1 MVKQYLFLMLC
12 LVLCLPMKVGAQ
24 EMAIKTNGL
33 YWLATTPNL
42 GAEVA
47 LSNKFTLEL
56 SGAYNPWTFKDNK
69 KLRFWLVQP
78 EMKYWFCE
86 KFEGHFVGVHAHGAQ
101 FYSTLAHRRRDGYL
115 AGAGFS
121 YGYDWMLAPRIN
133 LEAEIG
139 LGYAHLWYKES
150 DCIPCIK
157 NYERKTKDYFGPTK
171 AAFSLV
177 YFF

>member
-56 SGAYNPWTFKDNK
+56 SGAYNRKRIRDAALSTFIHHYTFAAKSK
-69 KLRFWLVQP
+69 SI
-78 EMKYWFCE
+78 KYD
-86 KFEGHFVGVHAHGAQ
+86 
-101 FYSTLAHRRRDGYL
+101 SRRT
-115 AGAGFS
+115 
-121 YGYDWMLAPRIN
+121 I
-133 LEAEIG
+133 
-139 LGYAHLWYKES
+139 
-150 DCIPCIK
+150 
-157 NYERKTKDYFGPTK
+157 
-171 AAFSLV
+171 
-177 YFF
+177 

>member
-56 SGAYNPWTFKDNK
+56 SGAYNPWTLKDNK
-69 KLRFWLVQP
+69 
-78 EMKYWFCE
+78 
-86 KFEGHFVGVHAHGAQ
+86 
-101 FYSTLAHRRRDGYL
+101 
-115 AGAGFS
+115 
-121 YGYDWMLAPRIN
+121 N
-133 LEAEIG
+133 
-139 LGYAHLWYKES
+139 
-150 DCIPCIK
+150 
-157 NYERKTKDYFGPTK
+157 
-171 AAFSLV
+171 
-177 YFF
+177 